1 MKWKSGSKRIVQHP
15 FLGSIIICCI
25 CSLNVSMFCF
35 ILGRVRHLYEIQ
47 LPSLVL
53 LPYYLLVV
61 VQHQERPPY
70 RITLT
75 KPPPIYLFIYC
86 FWPFMLPFW
95 RITHTTTATAL
106 TAFVPLHVTTT
117 LSVPTRYKNSLLSF
131 ILLLALLGPLFY
143 SYHFIHDPMP
153 WLSSILVVDVT
164 S

>member
-1 MKWKSGSKRIVQHP
+1 
-15 FLGSIIICCI
+15 
-25 CSLNVSMFCF
+25 MFCF

-75 KPPPIYLFIYC
+75 KPPPIYLFIVFDPSCYR
-86 FWPFMLPFW
+86 FDVLP
-95 RITHTTTATAL
+95 HTTTATAL

>member
-1 MKWKSGSKRIVQHP
+1 MLV
-15 FLGSIIICCI
+15 
-25 CSLNVSMFCF
+25 CF
-35 ILGRVRHLYEIQ
+35 VL
-47 LPSLVL
+47 SLVEL
-53 LPYYLLVV
+53 DICTRFNFLPLYYYL
-61 VQHQERPPY
+61 
-70 RITLT
+70 ITYLLWYNIKNVLLT
-75 KPPPIYLFIYC
+75 ASLLLSLPLFIYLFIVFDPSCYR
-86 FWPFMLPFW
+86 FDVLP
-95 RITHTTTATAL
+95 HTTTATAL

>member
-1 MKWKSGSKRIVQHP
+1 
-15 FLGSIIICCI
+15 
-25 CSLNVSMFCF
+25 MFCF

-75 KPPPIYLFIYC
+75 KLPPIYLFIVFDPSCYR
-86 FWPFMLPFW
+86 FDVLP
-95 RITHTTTATAL
+95 HTTTATAL